1 MQHAQYRTQAD
12 HTIKS
17 WPPGVPYIIGNEGCE
32 RFSYY
37 GMNAILYT
45 YCVSLFAIDGITNNQ
60 AADMATSTIHLFKT
74 GVYAFPMIGAII
86 ADRLLGKYL
95 TIFWL
100 SLVYCLGHVVL
111 SATEGSINGLYAG
124 LFLIAIGS
132 GGIKPC
138 VSAHV
143 GDQFGKNNWHLL
155 EKVYQIFYFIINF
168 GSFFAVLFIPLLK
181 EWFGWRIA
189 FLVPGILMFIATF
202 IFFLGRNHFVHAQAN
217 PGGKLGFY
225 DAISSILLFLVMGS
239 WFFTASYPVYI
250 MAIVSLSFLCAGL
263 MVFFY
268 RQKLAKDDG
277 FLAICLWMTKEYFA
291 NLFTKKSLVLACQTS
306 GSGPQIPSS
315 INSEFSQE
323 ATDGVEAVLKI
334 IGIFFMVSIF
344 WALFDQHS
352 SSWIRQ
358 AEMMK
363 LNVTMPFFGEIK
375 LLASQIPSLN
385 PIMVMALI
393 PLWSYFI
400 EPFINKFVKMT
411 HLKKMSMGM
420 FLASISFIAV
430 AILQQYID
438 DNPANSVSVLWQII
452 PYLLITMSEVLVSV
466 TGLEFAYSQAPKR
479 MKSSI
484 MGFWLLSV
492 ALGNVLVALLAHFS
506 GLQLADFFWLFALL
520 MAVAGVLFSLR
531 AKNYVVKDYTS

>member
-1 MQHAQYRTQAD
+1 MQQKQYPTQAD
-12 HTIKS
+12 QTLKS
-17 WPPGVPYIIGNEGCE
+17 WPPGVSYIIGNEGCE

-45 YCVSLFAIDGITNNQ
+45 YCVSLFAMEGITNNQ

-111 SATEGSINGLYAG
+111 SFTEGSINGLYAG

-168 GSFFAVLFIPLLK
+168 GSFFAVLLIPLLK
-181 EWFGWRIA
+181 EWFGWRVA
-189 FLVPGILMFIATF
+189 FLIPGILMFIATF
-202 IFFLGRNHFVHAQAN
+202 IFWLGRNHFVHIQAN
-217 PGGKLGFY
+217 PGSKLGFY
-225 DAISSILLFLVMGS
+225 DALSSILLFLVAGS
-239 WFFTASYPVYI
+239 WFFTASYSLYI
-250 MAIVSLSFLCAGL
+250 MTIVSLSFLFSGL

-277 FLAICLWMTKEYFA
+277 FLAISLCMTKEYFI
-291 NLFTKKSLVLACQTS
+291 NLFAKKTLVLACQSS
-306 GSGPQIPSS
+306 GSGPQINSS
-315 INSEFSQE
+315 LNKEFSKE
-323 ATDGVEAVLKI
+323 AIEGVEAVLKI

-358 AEMMK
+358 AEMMN
-363 LNVTMPFFGEIK
+363 LSVNMPFFGQIN

-385 PIMVMALI
+385 PVMVMILI
-393 PLWSYFI
+393 PLWSYFC
-400 EPFINKFVKMT
+400 EPLLNKVVKMT
-411 HLKKMSMGM
+411 HLKKMTMGM
-420 FLASISFIAV
+420 FLASISFVAV
-430 AILQQYID
+430 AILQKNID
-438 DNPANSVSVLWQII
+438 NSPANSVSVLWQII

-479 MKSSI
+479 MKSTI

-506 GLQLADFFWLFALL
+506 GLELADFFWVFAFL
-520 MAVAGVLFSLR
+520 MAVAGILFSIR
-531 AKNYVVKDYTS
+531 AKNYVLRDYNQ

>member
-189 FLVPGILMFIATF
+189 FLVPGILMFVATF

-250 MAIVSLSFLCAGL
+250 MAIVSLSFLSAGL

-291 NLFTKKSLVLACQTS
+291 NLFTKKSLVLACQAS

-400 EPFINKFVKMT
+400 EPLVNKFIKMT

-420 FLASISFIAV
+420 FLASTSFIAV
-430 AILQQYID
+430 AILQQHID
-438 DNPANSVSVLWQII
+438 GNPVNSVSVLWQII

-531 AKNYVVKDYTS
+531 ARNYVVKDYTS